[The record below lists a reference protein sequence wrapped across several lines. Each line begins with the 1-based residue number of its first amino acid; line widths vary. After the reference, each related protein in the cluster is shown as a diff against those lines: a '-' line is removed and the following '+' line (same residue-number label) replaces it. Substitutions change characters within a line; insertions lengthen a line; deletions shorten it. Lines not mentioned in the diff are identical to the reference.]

1 MTMRLT
7 IKNEDTQRTASV
19 VTHNF
24 LNGTEG
30 VATHEETQSIGPGE
44 SAEVW
49 IHAHRRAVIT
59 EGPIAEPATPTVEGE
74 LVNDTNGNPSYA
86 TVTTPARPFPGSGD
100 PGDPG
105 PGTPDVEPKR
115 ETTE

>member
-7 IKNEDTQRTASV
+7 IKNEDLQRSASV
-19 VTHNF
+19 VTQVSVPEKPDIENTVK
-24 LNGTEG
+24 L
-30 VATHEETQSIGPGE
+30 GPGE
-44 SAEVW
+44 STEAW
-49 IHAHRRAVIT
+49 IHANAKVVISEDPYPAAAT
-59 EGPIAEPATPTVEGE
+59 PIAEGE
-74 LVNDTNGNPSYA
+74 LVNDPNGNPSYA